1 MFGTFKRTAWLLGAF
16 VLLCSLHLWLYAN
29 MPEARRNWGWPSIV
43 MRNWHEQGFWHWGGK
58 LVSNAGGLDA
68 GETPFVYPGHQPYF
82 LFLPYCLKELP
93 GAAGG
98 NGLLYD
104 FAIVL
109 AVFAGLV
116 RLFGTGVRGV
126 ALAFA
131 TCLSPGFFANV
142 ADIDTIGFPALMGIA
157 VMAFVGGCLTQT
169 KEKSPWRVISL
180 GMVLV
185 YMLMNWS
192 TLFSL
197 CIAAVY
203 VWAVRPDWKSL
214 GTYLG
219 AGLLAGLAVFAVS
232 ILSRHE
238 SGATSGDF
246 WNAYLWG
253 PAGYS
258 GTGMTWGKAVVRI
271 FGVNVIAWLPLA
283 LVAPALL
290 AGNGRGLRWRLAPLP
305 LIAAIVI
312 VLGLRNYNAH
322 HPWNTVSMIGLGLL
336 FSLELLVAP
345 DCPAPPAPRRGWI
358 AAAAVCSLLFCV
370 AWHALD
376 KFNTREINALHAL
389 IFEHTPRHCL
399 IVLAEDPQ
407 VRGATDVK
415 EFGSLMDRKMIT
427 AAEWEGRRAE
437 IERSG
442 REVFVLGHDASLPNT
457 RLIAQSRCA
466 TGWDDRI
473 MAAMFDCY
481 RSTIS
486 RRPAAERLVFFSE
499 YRLYRF

>member
-1 MFGTFKRTAWLLGAF
+1 MFGIFKRPACLLGVF

-43 MRNWHEQGFWHWGGK
+43 MRNWHEQGFWHLGGK
-58 LVSNAGGLDA
+58 LVSNAGGLDS
-68 GETPFVYPGHQPYF
+68 GEAPSVYPGHRSYF
-82 LFLPYCLKELP
+82 LILPYWLKELP

-109 AVFAGLV
+109 ATFAGLL
-116 RLFGTGVRGV
+116 RLFGTGIRGV
-126 ALAFA
+126 AMAFA

-142 ADIDTIGFPALMGIA
+142 ADIDTIAFPALMGIA

-169 KEKSPWRVISL
+169 KEKSPWRGISL
-180 GMVLV
+180 AMVVV

-214 GTYLG
+214 GTYFG
-219 AGLLAGLAVFAVS
+219 VGLLVGLAVFAVS

-238 SGATSGDF
+238 SGTTSGDF
-246 WNAYLWG
+246 WNGYLWG
-253 PAGYS
+253 PAGYT

-290 AGNGRGLRWRLAPLP
+290 ASNGRGPRWRLAPLP
-305 LIAAIVI
+305 LIAAIVM
-312 VLGLRNYNAH
+312 VLGPRNYIAN
-322 HPWNTVSMIGLGLL
+322 HPWNVVSVIGLGLL
-336 FSLELLVAP
+336 FSLELLIAP
-345 DCPAPPAPRRGWI
+345 DRLAQPAPRRGWI
-358 AAAAVCSLLFCV
+358 AAAAAGSLLFCV

-376 KFNTREINALHAL
+376 KFNVREFNALHAL
-389 IFEHTPRHCL
+389 VYENTPRHSL
-399 IVLAEDPQ
+399 IVLADDPQ
-407 VRGATDVK
+407 PQGNTDV
-415 EFGSLMDRKMIT
+415 EGLAGGLDRKVIT
-427 AAEWEGRRAE
+427 AAEWESRRAE

-442 REVFVLGHDASLPNT
+442 KEVFVLGHEASLPHT
-457 RLIAQSRCA
+457 RLVAESRCPA
-466 TGWDDRI
+466 SWDARI
-473 MAAMFDCY
+473 MVPLFNFY

-486 RRPAAERLVFFSE
+486 RRPARERLVYFSE
-499 YRLYRF
+499 YRLYRY